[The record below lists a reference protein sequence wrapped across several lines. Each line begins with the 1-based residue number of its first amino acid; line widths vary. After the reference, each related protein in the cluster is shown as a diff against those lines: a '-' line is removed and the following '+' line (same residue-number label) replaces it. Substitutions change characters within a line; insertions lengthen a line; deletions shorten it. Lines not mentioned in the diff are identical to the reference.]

1 MISNNSSLRYVGQ
14 NDVVH
19 TGLYSKKAARLLDWV
34 LSEAYLETFEF
45 SNFTVGSH
53 FLPQNIETLSE
64 QKTLKRKC
72 KLCRLH
78 MVGFTSE
85 GEVTFTLNCGSDHFY
100 GIEGKPSRSNI
111 IRHLNILFSWF
122 YAHHTKEQNREMER
136 LRTVLSK
143 NASKKKYAD
152 LYGIPFNPFKA
163 GLMQEQIN
171 LFNDAIELKKES
183 RHKWNHTLDDEEMDK
198 YERRYSDAI
207 YDRHRIW
214 WKMYLMME

>member
-1 MISNNSSLRYVGQ
+1 MISNNSSLRYVGL

-34 LSEAYLETFEF
+34 LSEACVEAFKF
-45 SNFTVGSH
+45 SNFSVGTQ
-53 FLPQNIETLSE
+53 FLPQNMEDMSE
-64 QKTLKRKC
+64 CKRLKRKF
-72 KLCRLH
+72 KSCRPH
-78 MVGFTSE
+78 MVGFTSV
-85 GEVTFTLNCGSDHFY
+85 GEVTFTLNCGGNHFY
-100 GIEGKPSRSNI
+100 GIEGKPSCDNI
-111 IRHLNILFSWF
+111 LRHLNILFSWF

-136 LRTVLSK
+136 LRIVLSR

-171 LFNDAIELKKES
+171 LLNDAIEFKKDS
-183 RHKWNHTLDDEEMDK
+183 KHKWNQTLDVEEMEK
-198 YERRYSDAI
+198 YERRYFDAMCC
-207 YDRHRIW
+207 RHRIW